1 MKTKPS
7 HLLIALALLELS
19 TINSQQSTAHGQ
31 GTAFTY
37 QGQLNSSGSEAN
49 GSYDFQFILFN
60 VEQFGFP
67 VGPILTNSAVPVIN
81 GLFSATLDF
90 GVGVFTGTNL
100 WLDISVR
107 TNGSGAFTELL
118 PRQALLPTPYAIMAN
133 SASNLLGPLPAAQL
147 SGTIASGTL
156 PASPSFSGTVTANAF
171 SGNGANVANV
181 NATALNG
188 LNAADFWQLGG
199 NDVAPGQF
207 LGSANN
213 EPVELWANGARVLRL
228 EPGGVSA
235 SLANGIPTGAPNL
248 IGGSS
253 VNFVESGVVGATI
266 GGGGATDYGGSN
278 YINSVI
284 ADFGTVGGG
293 DRNTAGGWSATVG
306 GGYANKAYGSSA
318 TVGGGF
324 GNTASGNSAT
334 VPGGS
339 YNQASGSYSFAAGQF
354 AQASNQG
361 AFVWAD
367 SQIALF
373 ASTANDQ
380 FSVRANGGVRFVTGG
395 AGLFV
400 QGGGGVDNPQ
410 AWVDQQTTT
419 DYSRLR
425 FTVGA
430 DVSHRWDVGATWTN
444 FTIWS
449 ETFLANM
456 IYLDQR
462 GLTVNGTLITSSD
475 RNVKEGFEP
484 VDARSVLERV
494 AALPITRW
502 HFTNDTATAHLGPM
516 AQDFYAAFNVGGDD
530 KHIAVVDE
538 GGVALA
544 AIQGLNEKLEQ
555 KEARIQQQAAE
566 IQELK
571 QGVADLKKMVQLLA
585 ERR

>member
-367 SQIALF
+367 SPIALF

-380 FSVRANGGVRFVTGG
+380 FSVRANGGVRFVTRG

-462 GLTVNGTLITSSD
+462 GLTANGTLITSSD
-475 RNVKEGFEP
+475 RNLKEGFEP